1 MRHHRWRIAVAVRLA
16 RDLFI
21 HVEVHEAAVCGDSY
35 GVNPLIGVTT
45 SELRPGEVATLR
57 RHGEP
62 PNPEMAL
69 GMTYVR
75 ALEAAGA
82 LPVVVPPLGHG
93 DLVRLLARLDGLVLS
108 GGLDLD
114 PVAYGAR
121 PHHELGSTEPGLDAF
136 EYAMAWE
143 ALRLEL
149 PILGICRGAQTLN
162 VARGGTL
169 HQHLPDVVG
178 EVIAHRQS
186 VDGRIP
192 THPVTILPGSR
203 LAAALGTTQLSVN
216 SFHHQAVD
224 RLGSG
229 LCACAWAPDGT
240 IEAIEDPEQP
250 FVVAVQWHA
259 ETLQGVPSQLALF
272 EELVSNAA
280 GFTQLRRAA

>member
-1 MRHHRWRIAVAVRLA
+1 LRAIFV
-16 RDLFI
+16 
-21 HVEVHEAAVCGDSY
+21 HVGIDEAAVCGDSC
-35 GVNPLIGVTT
+35 GVKPLIGVTT
-45 SELRPGEVATLR
+45 SELRSGELATLR

-82 LPVVVPPLGHG
+82 LPVVVPPVRHR
-93 DLVRLLARLDGLVLS
+93 DVPRLLARLDGLVLS
-108 GGLDLD
+108 GGPDLA
-114 PVAYGAR
+114 PAAYGAE
-121 PHHELGSTEPGLDAF
+121 PHVELGSTEPGLDVF
-136 EYAMAWE
+136 EYAIVRE
-143 ALRLEL
+143 ALRLWL

-178 EVIAHRQS
+178 DVIAHRQT
-186 VDGRIP
+186 VDGGVP
-192 THPVTILPGSR
+192 THPVAILPGSR
-203 LAAALGTTQLSVN
+203 LASVLGATQLSVN

-229 LCACAWAPDGT
+229 LCACAWAPDGA
-240 IEAIEDPEQP
+240 IEAIEDPEHP

-259 ETLQGVPSQLALF
+259 ETLQGVPGQLALF
-272 EELVSNAA
+272 EGLVSASA
-280 GFTQLRRAA
+280 GLTQLRRAA